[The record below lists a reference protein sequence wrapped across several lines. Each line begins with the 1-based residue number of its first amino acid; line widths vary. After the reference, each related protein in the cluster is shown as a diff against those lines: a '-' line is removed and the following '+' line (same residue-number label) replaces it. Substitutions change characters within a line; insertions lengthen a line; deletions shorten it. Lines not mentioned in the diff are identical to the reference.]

1 MQITPDMTVAAIAT
15 AAPATIRVFQQHHID
30 FCCGG
35 KVALE
40 QACATRGLSAESLLG
55 ELRAAVTPEAPEPD
69 WSDATLTALVRHIQR
84 RYHAH
89 LRAQIPYLDALMG
102 KVISRHGDHLPGV
115 LPPLQATFEALR
127 DEMLAHMD
135 KEDGVLFPFIEALEA
150 GVPLPAPD
158 AAAWLAAP
166 IAVMEAEHAH
176 AGAALGAMRA
186 VTGGY
191 APPEWACPTFRGLYY
206 GLAQLETDMHVHVH
220 LENNILFP
228 RAVRLAAARKA
239 WASGASRPPDH
250 RVN

>member
-15 AAPATIRVFQQHHID
+15 AAPATIRVFQQHQID

-35 KVALE
+35 KVALQ
-40 QACATRGLSAESLLG
+40 QACAAKGLSAESLLG
-55 ELRAAVTPEAPEPD
+55 ELRAALTPQATEID
-69 WSDATLTALVRHIQR
+69 WSQASLTSLVRHIQG

-89 LRAQIPYLDALMG
+89 LRAQIPYLDALLA
-102 KVISRHGDHLPGV
+102 KVIRRHGEHLPAV
-115 LPPLQATFEALR
+115 LTPLQATFAALR
-127 DEMLAHMD
+127 DELLAHMD

-150 GVPLPAPD
+150 GGSLPAPE
-158 AAAWLAAP
+158 AEAWLATP
-166 IAVMEAEHAH
+166 VAVMEAEHAH
-176 AGAALGAMRA
+176 AGAALASMRA

-228 RAVRLAAARKA
+228 RAVRLASARKSCS
-239 WASGASRPPDH
+239 SGARQPVDG